1 MDKLS
6 LKWASSAFTI
16 FLNELLHNFHDHVFL
31 LYVLELS
38 QLIELATS
46 ETVQLQKLFVP
57 ELNTTFLLWSG
68 A

>member
-6 LKWASSAFTI
+6 LKWASSDFTI
-16 FLNELLHNFHDHVFL
+16 FLNELLHNFHDQLFL

-38 QLIELATS
+38 QSIELATS
-46 ETVQLQKLFVP
+46 ETVQLQKLFVA
-57 ELNTTFLLWSG
+57 ELKNTFLLWSG